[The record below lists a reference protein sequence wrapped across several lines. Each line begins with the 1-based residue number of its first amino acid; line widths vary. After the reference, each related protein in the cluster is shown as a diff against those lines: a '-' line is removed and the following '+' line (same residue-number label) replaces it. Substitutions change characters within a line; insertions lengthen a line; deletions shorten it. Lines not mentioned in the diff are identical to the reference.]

1 MIGTMQKL
9 GELPDVFCLSIQWVT
24 SSQLRTI
31 SPQDGCD
38 FVKSRVRRWTIAG
51 WWCMASLNTWVS
63 PAVAL
68 VLIGT
73 KMFRWFMFTVFG
85 KKVIYFLP
93 NRGLWTVALFLVAK
107 AAVDPD
113 QSTKELRFC
122 FPIDI
127 FDQVVW
133 KEISSYPSFYHIV
146 QLDHVLCF
154 QELEVWRFHPWE
166 EVQGA
171 SVSSKQQRMYPLK
184 IKWMQTD
191 LPQLWHNLQ
200 GKVFRA
206 ANPPTGG
213 LPSAGKTWH
222 KVHRM

>member
-1 MIGTMQKL
+1 MEDFNEWL
-9 GELPDVFCLSIQWVT
+9 ARNYE
-24 SSQLRTI
+24 QLALKTGVI
-31 SPQDGCD
+31 SW
-38 FVKSRVRRWTIAG
+38 SREYVVGPSRAGGAWQAWTV
-51 WWCMASLNTWVS
+51 NTWVS

-73 KMFRWFMFTVFG
+73 KMFRWFICSQFLERKWFW
-85 KKVIYFLP
+85 KFLFLP
-93 NRGLWTVALFLVAK
+93 NRGLWIVALFLVAK

-133 KEISSYPSFYHIV
+133 KEISSYPSFYHIA

-171 SVSSKQQRMYPLK
+171 SVSTK
-184 IKWMQTD
+184 
-191 LPQLWHNLQ
+191 
-200 GKVFRA
+200 
-206 ANPPTGG
+206 
-213 LPSAGKTWH
+213 
-222 KVHRM
+222 

>member
-9 GELPDVFCLSIQWVT
+9 GELPDVFQWVT

-31 SPQDGCD
+31 SRQDGCD

-73 KMFRWFMFTVFG
+73 KMFRWFSSQFLERKWFW
-85 KKVIYFLP
+85 KDYFLP
-93 NRGLWTVALFLVAK
+93 NRGLWIVALFLVAK

-133 KEISSYPSFYHIV
+133 IEISSYPSFYHIA

-171 SVSSKQQRMYPLK
+171 SVSTK
-184 IKWMQTD
+184 
-191 LPQLWHNLQ
+191 
-200 GKVFRA
+200 
-206 ANPPTGG
+206 
-213 LPSAGKTWH
+213 
-222 KVHRM
+222 